1 VTRGQHALTPGRSR
15 SVTEEIKLE
24 GKVKA
29 DKYDKQIRRA
39 TVELALL
46 AIAVVLIWLSFGY
59 FSRERATHFLGGTY
73 GDSFGVLTA
82 LFTGL
87 AVAGLWYTLR
97 LQRIELAATR
107 DVLGD
112 QSQSLRTQVL
122 EGTFFQLLRRFSE
135 VQEGVRYGNVMPGRE
150 SIRNYYEQF
159 RGWAKDTLQKN
170 GITAGDARG
179 RDSVLATFSLFLKD
193 RQAELHQ
200 YFRVIYHL
208 FKFIRDSGLDEDA
221 KARYANLARAQLS
234 SYELCLLFYNGAV
247 GEGKEGMKPLIE
259 QFGLLKHLDASLL
272 IDEKHRTEWG
282 LYDGRAFMS
291 YEDRKNTKV
300 ATATGRTPA
309 S

>member
-1 VTRGQHALTPGRSR
+1 M
-15 SVTEEIKLE
+15 EEIKLE

-159 RGWAKDTLQKN
+159 RGWAKDALQKN

-221 KARYANLARAQLS
+221 KAR
-234 SYELCLLFYNGAV
+234 
-247 GEGKEGMKPLIE
+247 
-259 QFGLLKHLDASLL
+259 
-272 IDEKHRTEWG
+272 
-282 LYDGRAFMS
+282 
-291 YEDRKNTKV
+291 
-300 ATATGRTPA
+300 
-309 S
+309 